1 MGKKSIN
8 LNRFSM
14 IASLCLLSVFLCIT
28 LLAANGEQHTEHR
41 AERKSMLLKM
51 MDSMM
56 TEMDSVSL
64 DASVAGDFLRQMIP
78 HHQGAV
84 EMAEYEIKY
93 GKSPEM
99 IRLAR
104 KIVTAQQQE
113 IAEMETMLK
122 NYPYKEGETVPIKY
136 VDAMTKIMMDMMHQ
150 TPTDM
155 ELKGKDVDCS
165 FAMVM
170 LPHHQAAVDM
180 AMVFLKLEP
189 QSQLVTFAQSIVSD
203 QKKEIEQMQK
213 FIENDCK

>member
-1 MGKKSIN
+1 
-8 LNRFSM
+8 
-14 IASLCLLSVFLCIT
+14 
-28 LLAANGEQHTEHR
+28 
-41 AERKSMLLKM
+41 MLLKM

-122 NYPYKEGETVPIKY
+122 NYPYKI
-136 VDAMTKIMMDMMHQ
+136 
-150 TPTDM
+150 
-155 ELKGKDVDCS
+155 C
-165 FAMVM
+165 
-170 LPHHQAAVDM
+170 
-180 AMVFLKLEP
+180 
-189 QSQLVTFAQSIVSD
+189 
-203 QKKEIEQMQK
+203 
-213 FIENDCK
+213 

>member
-1 MGKKSIN
+1 MGKKAIN

-28 LLAANGEQHTEHR
+28 LLAANGEQHTEHC

-64 DASVAGDFLRQMIP
+64 DASVSGDFLRQMIP

-104 KIVTAQQQE
+104 KIVTAQQQ
-113 IAEMETMLK
+113 ETMLK

>member
-1 MGKKSIN
+1 MGKKAIN

-28 LLAANGEQHTEHR
+28 LLAANGEQHTEHC

-51 MDSMM
+51 MDSI
-56 TEMDSVSL
+56 SL
-64 DASVAGDFLRQMIP
+64 DASVSGDFLRQMIP

>member
-1 MGKKSIN
+1 MDKWNIN
-8 LNRFSM
+8 QSRFLT
-14 IASLCLLSVFLCIT
+14 IAGLCLLSVFLCIP
-28 LLAANGEQHTEHR
+28 LLAADGEQHKEHH
-41 AERKSMLLKM
+41 AEKKNVLLRM

-56 TEMDSVSL
+56 TEMESVPL
-64 DASVAGDFLRQMIP
+64 DASVSGDFLRQMIP

-104 KIVTAQQQE
+104 KIVTAQQKE
-113 IAEMETMLK
+113 IAEMEAMLK
-122 NYPYKEGETVPIKY
+122 NYPYREGETVPIKY
-136 VDAMTKIMMDMMHQ
+136 VDAMNKIMMDMMHQ
-150 TPTDM
+150 TPTDE
-155 ELKGKDVDCS
+155 ELKGKNVDCS

-189 QSQLVTFAQSIVSD
+189 QSQLVTFAQGIVSD

-213 FIENDCK
+213 FIEIDCK